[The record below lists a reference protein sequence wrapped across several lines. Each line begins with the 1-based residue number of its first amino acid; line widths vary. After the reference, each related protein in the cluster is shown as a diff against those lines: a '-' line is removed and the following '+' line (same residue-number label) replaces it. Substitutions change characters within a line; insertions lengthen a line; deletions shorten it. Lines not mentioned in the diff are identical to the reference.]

1 MVSMRSFIQT
11 VLLSLVA
18 AVTMPQ
24 VFAGD
29 GIVGTW
35 NLVSITTET
44 AETGEVTQP
53 YGEHPRGRL
62 TYTPGGHMMAT
73 LTSEGR
79 KQIGANRFTGSVED
93 QAEAYKTMIGY
104 AGTYTLT
111 DTGIIHHVEIA
122 SIESWV
128 GSDQAR
134 FTKLEGDTLTIKS
147 PPLFSPPDGKRR
159 VITLVWQRIE

>member
-1 MVSMRSFIQT
+1 MISIRLFIRT
-11 VLLSLVA
+11 VLLLLA
-18 AVTMPQ
+18 AAFAVPQ

-44 AETGEVTQP
+44 IDTGEVTKP

-62 TYTPGGHMMAT
+62 AYTPGGHFTGILVA
-73 LTSEGR
+73 EGR
-79 KQIGANRFTGSVED
+79 KRLGTNRFSGSVEE
-93 QAEAYKTMIGY
+93 QAEAYKTMNSY
-104 AGTYTLT
+104 VGTYTLT
-111 DTGIIHHVEIA
+111 DTGVIHHVEIA

-128 GSDQAR
+128 GSDQER
-134 FTKLEGDTLTIKS
+134 LTKLEGDTLTIKT
-147 PPLFSPPDGKRR
+147 PPLPSPPDGKRR